1 MDFTSSSKSHTDHV
15 IDLNFA
21 TGTDTQTAL
30 DAGIQIHAHRNM
42 AIV

>member
-1 MDFTSSSKSHTDHV
+1 MPTSCHANHV

-30 DAGIQIHAHRNM
+30 NAGIQIHAHRNM
-42 AIV
+42 AVI